1 MSTHTQPALR
11 PLRQDAARNRERVV
25 EAAAALFA
33 ERGMSVGVPE
43 VAERAGVGK
52 ATIYRSFPT
61 KEKLIAAV
69 LEQRMAWMRERADL
83 AAQAP
88 DAGAAFRELLAELAE
103 IQASD
108 RALADAMV
116 YKQRLPELAP
126 ALESVRKAL
135 DRLVTRAQEQGAIRR
150 DVSGGE
156 VRLLLGAVT
165 RAMAEEGERDPAV
178 WLRHLTLMADGLW
191 IRSPV

>member
-1 MSTHTQPALR
+1 MTARLQPATR
-11 PLRQDAARNRERVV
+11 PLRSDAARNRERVV

-52 ATIYRSFPT
+52 GTVYRSFPS
-61 KEKLIAAV
+61 KENLIAAV
-69 LEQRMAWMRERADL
+69 LEQRLAWTRERADL

-126 ALESVRKAL
+126 ALEAVRESL
-135 DRLVTRAQEQGAIRR
+135 DRLVGRAQEQGAIRP
-150 DVSGGE
+150 DVTGAE
-156 VRLLLGAVT
+156 VRMMLGAVS
-165 RAMAEEGERDPAV
+165 RAMAESGERDPAV
-178 WLRHLTLMADGLW
+178 WLRHLTLMVDGLA
-191 IRSPV
+191 